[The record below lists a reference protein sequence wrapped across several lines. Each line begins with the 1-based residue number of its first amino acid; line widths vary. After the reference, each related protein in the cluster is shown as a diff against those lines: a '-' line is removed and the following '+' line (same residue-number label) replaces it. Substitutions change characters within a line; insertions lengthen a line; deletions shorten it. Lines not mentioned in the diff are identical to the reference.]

1 MRPCD
6 RQAWIGCTHKH
17 IDRLSIMEPP
27 AHSPMVSTVA
37 ASPHYKGLITG
48 LPFDPVPSGRKGD
61 FIKLKSISLR
71 ERR

>member
-1 MRPCD
+1 
-6 RQAWIGCTHKH
+6 
-17 IDRLSIMEPP
+17 
-27 AHSPMVSTVA
+27 MVSTVA